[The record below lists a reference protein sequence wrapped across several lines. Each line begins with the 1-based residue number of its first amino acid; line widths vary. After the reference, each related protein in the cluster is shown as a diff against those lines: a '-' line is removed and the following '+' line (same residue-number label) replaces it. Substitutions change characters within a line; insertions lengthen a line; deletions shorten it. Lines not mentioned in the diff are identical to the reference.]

1 MLFILS
7 PAKTLD
13 GNPPKPAMP
22 PTQPEFLKEAE
33 ALVKILRKKSAA
45 QLGRLMDI
53 SPKLAEL
60 NHARYQRFSTPFTT
74 ENAQA
79 ALTLF
84 KGDVYQGMEVKDYG
98 KKDWAFAQAHGR
110 ILSGLY
116 GLLRPLDLM
125 QPYRLEMGTAL
136 ASPKGE
142 NLYDFWKKA
151 VTAKLASELGDAKQ
165 HPEPVLLNLASQE
178 YAGAVDAK
186 ALAKKGIRVI
196 EVQFKEEKNGK
207 LATIGLLAKRARGM
221 MANHIIRGQINEPEA
236 LKRFTEG
243 GYRFRKELSDEA
255 HMIFTRKAGKS

>member
-13 GNPPKPAMP
+13 SDPPAPALP

-33 ALVKILRKKSAA
+33 ALAKILRKKSAV
-45 QLGRLMDI
+45 QLGKLMDI
-53 SPKLAEL
+53 SPKLAAL
-60 NHARYQRFSTPFTT
+60 NHDRYQRFATPFTP
-74 ENAQA
+74 ENAHA

-136 ASPKGE
+136 TNPKGE
-142 NLYDFWKKA
+142 GLYDFWKKTL
-151 VTAKLASELGDAKQ
+151 TARLVKELGDAMT

-178 YAGAVDAK
+178 YAGAVDVK
-186 ALAKKGIRVI
+186 ALGKKGIRVI
-196 EVQFKEEKNGK
+196 EVQFKQEKNGK
-207 LATIGLLAKRARGM
+207 LVTIGLLAKRARGM

-236 LKRFTEG
+236 LTRFKES

-255 HMIFTRKAGKS
+255 HMIFTRKAGNS